1 MATFAKALL
10 AFTGASFIGTAT
22 QIAKG
27 KLSAV
32 FLGVAGVGVV
42 NQVVGVWGLAS
53 LMAGLGFYSGMVRHL
68 SESWARDSTIDF
80 QSHLTS
86 SAIVTFLASLLLTI
100 AGCLGS
106 EHISRWVFGPAIDH
120 ADLISLML
128 LGLPVFTLSQVYRA
142 ILSATN
148 SVKALVRARIFAD
161 LSSVALFAA
170 LIYAWNIRGAV
181 LGYAGLHVLY
191 LLAVMYLSRN
201 RVNFREMFSIRH
213 FKTEQ
218 VRKNIPFGVNAIIA
232 SSVGIVSTLTVGRHL
247 IETMGLAANG
257 LFATAMKVTTAYLGG
272 LAAAASGQVFPEVAR
287 CKTSEEMVGVIN
299 QVLRVYFLVIPPV
312 IVVLM
317 GLGPDLMRVLFSEE
331 FVPAAAL
338 LLIIL
343 PADLF
348 RIFAETTGIPL
359 MAIKRLKLSTGLY
372 IVWASLYVS
381 LVFLLGAKWALIG
394 YALAYLLSQCCYA
407 VLVYGAALK
416 TYGFR
421 LTQQNAH
428 LISISLCTVAVN
440 GAVLHYSADRMVG
453 LLCVATLLSTWTLLF
468 RAELKRVI
476 AGMLK
481 RRSSKK

>member
-1 MATFAKALL
+1 MASFAKALL
-10 AFTGASFIGTAT
+10 AFTGASFVGTAT

-68 SESWARDSTIDF
+68 SESWARESKIDF

-86 SAIVTFLASLLLTI
+86 SAIATFLASLVLTV

-106 EHISRWVFGPAIDH
+106 EYISRWVFGPSINH
-120 ADLISLML
+120 ADLISLMF

-161 LSSVALFAA
+161 LSSVVLFAA
-170 LIYAWNIRGAV
+170 LVYNWNIQGAV

-191 LLAVMYLSRN
+191 LSAVIYLSRN
-201 RVNFREMFSIRH
+201 RISLREMFSVRH

-218 VRKNIPFGVNAIIA
+218 VRINIPFGINAIIA
-232 SSVGIVSTLTVGRHL
+232 SSIGIVSTLTVGRHL

-257 LFATAMKVTTAYLGG
+257 LFGTAMKVTTAYLGG

-287 CKTSEEMVGVIN
+287 CKSSEEMVGVTN
-299 QVLRVYFLVIPPV
+299 QVLSVYFLVIPPV

-317 GLGPDLMRVLFSEE
+317 GLGPDLLRILFSEE
-331 FVPAAAL
+331 FIPAAAL
-338 LLIIL
+338 LLVIL

-348 RIFAETTGIPL
+348 RIFSETAGIPL

-372 IVWASLYVS
+372 AVWALLYVS
-381 LVFLLGAKWALIG
+381 FAFFLGAKWALVG
-394 YALAYLLSQCCYA
+394 YALAYLASQCCYA
-407 VLVYGAALK
+407 LLVYWAARK
-416 TYGFR
+416 TYGFG
-421 LTQQNAH
+421 LTHRNRY
-428 LISISLCTVAVN
+428 LILMSFFAVAIN
-440 GAVLHYSADRMVG
+440 GAVLHYFADRLVG
-453 LLCVATLLSTWTLLF
+453 LSCVACLLLGWTFLF
-468 RAELKRVI
+468 RAELQRVI
-476 AGMLK
+476 AGILK
-481 RRSSKK
+481 RRSNKK

>member
-10 AFTGASFIGTAT
+10 LFTGASFIGTVT

-68 SESWARDSTIDF
+68 SESWALDSPIDF

-86 SAIVTFLASLLLTI
+86 SAIATFLASLLLTI

-148 SVKALVRARIFAD
+148 SVRALVRARIFAD
-161 LSSVALFAA
+161 LSSVALFAV
-170 LIYAWNIRGAV
+170 LVYVWNIRGAV
-181 LGYAGLHVLY
+181 LGYACLHVFY
-191 LLAVMYLSRN
+191 LLAVIYLSRS
-201 RVNFREMFSIRH
+201 RVNFRDMFLIRY

-218 VRKNIPFGVNAIIA
+218 VRKNIPFGANAIVA
-232 SSVGIVSTLTVGRHL
+232 SAVGIVSTLTVGRHL
-247 IETMGLAANG
+247 IETIDLAANG

-272 LAAAASGQVFPEVAR
+272 LAAAASGRVFPEVAR
-287 CKTSEEMVGVIN
+287 CKSSEEMVGMIN

-317 GLGPDLMRVLFSEE
+317 GLGPDLMRVLFSDE

-348 RIFAETTGIPL
+348 RIFAETAGAPL
-359 MAIKRLKLSTGLY
+359 MAIRRLKLSTGLY
-372 IVWASLYVS
+372 AAWAFLYVS
-381 LVFLLGAKWALIG
+381 LAFHLGIKWALMG

-407 VLVYGAALK
+407 VLVYGAATA

-421 LTQQNAH
+421 FTQQNLH
-428 LISISLCTVAVN
+428 LISVSVCTVTVN
-440 GAVLHYSADRMVG
+440 GAVLNFSTERWLRFLCLAA
-453 LLCVATLLSTWTLLF
+453 LLLIWIILF
-468 RAELKRVI
+468 RVELKKAVDSV
-476 AGMLK
+476 LK
-481 RRSSKK
+481 TSSKQK

>member
-1 MATFAKALL
+1 MASFAKALL
-10 AFTGASFIGTAT
+10 AFTGASFVGTAT

-68 SESWARDSTIDF
+68 SESWARESTIDF

-86 SAIVTFLASLLLTI
+86 SAIVTFLASLMLTI

-106 EHISRWVFGPAIDH
+106 EYISRWVFGPSINH
-120 ADLISLML
+120 ADLISLMF

-161 LSSVALFAA
+161 LSSVVLFAV
-170 LIYAWNIRGAV
+170 LIYKWNIRGAV
-181 LGYAGLHVLY
+181 LGYTGLHVLY
-191 LLAVMYLSRN
+191 LFAVIYLSRN
-201 RVNFREMFSIRH
+201 RVSFREMFSIRH

-218 VRKNIPFGVNAIIA
+218 VRLNIPFGVNAVIA
-232 SSVGIVSTLTVGRHL
+232 SSIGIVSTLTVGRHL

-287 CKTSEEMVGVIN
+287 CKSSEEMVEVAN
-299 QVLRVYFLVIPPV
+299 QVLSIYFLVIPPV

-317 GLGPDLMRVLFSEE
+317 GLGPDLMRILFSEE
-331 FVPAAAL
+331 FIPAAAL

-348 RIFAETTGIPL
+348 RIFAETAGIPL

-372 IVWASLYVS
+372 AVWALLYVS
-381 LVFLLGAKWALIG
+381 LAFLFGAKWALMG
-394 YALAYLLSQCCYA
+394 YALAYLLSQFCYA
-407 VLVYGAALK
+407 LLVYWAARK
-416 TYGFR
+416 TYGFG
-421 LTQQNAH
+421 LTRRNRY
-428 LISISLCTVAVN
+428 LTLMSLFAVTIN
-440 GAVLHYSADRMVG
+440 GAVLHSFADRLVG
-453 LLCVATLLSTWTLLF
+453 LSCMACLLLVWTFLF
-468 RAELKRVI
+468 RAELQKVI
-476 AGMLK
+476 TGIMK
-481 RRSSKK
+481 RRSNKK